1 MSKYTTMLRFP
12 IERRLDELDLPHTED
27 NWPNVYGIIGLDDYP
42 IYDEAH
48 RGMLNDK
55 IIRRYYMREIGFE
68 TLGQFAWNMRR
79 RMHEI
84 MPYYNELFKSETLVT
99 EPMLSENI
107 DYTEKWTRGE
117 ATHRSKSDTRAT
129 DTTSAS
135 QSTSDDRN
143 VFQDTPM
150 NGLDTGAIE
159 AMDYA
164 TNVTLDHGTTE
175 NGSSGRNETSGSS
188 TDGYTGDF
196 DGTKV
201 HTRKGHGTSQSE
213 LLLTYRKTLLN
224 IDLEIVDSLST
235 LFMGLW

>member
-12 IERRLDELDLPHTED
+12 IERRLDDLGLPHAEGS
-27 NWPNVYGIIGLDDYP
+27 WPRAYGVIGLDDYP

-48 RGMLNDK
+48 RDVLNGK

-68 TLGQFAWNMRR
+68 TVGQFAWNMRR

-84 MPYYNELFKSETLVT
+84 MPYYNELFRSETLVT
-99 EPMLSENI
+99 DPMLSVDIESA
-107 DYTEKWTRGE
+107 ERWERGE
-117 ATHRSKSDTRAT
+117 ATSRSRSDARST
-129 DTTSAS
+129 DTSSAS
-135 QSTSDDRN
+135 HGTSDGRN

-150 NGLDTGAIE
+150 NGLDTGAIG

-164 TNVTLDHGTTE
+164 TNVTLDHGETE
-175 NGSSGRNETSGSS
+175 GGSSGRNETSGSS

-196 DGTKV
+196 DGTRA
-201 HTRKGHGTSQSE
+201 HTRRGRGTSQSE

>member
-12 IERRLDELDLPHTED
+12 IEQRLDDLNLPHTED
-27 NWPNVYGIIGLDDYP
+27 NWPHVYGIIGLDDYP

-48 RGMLNDK
+48 RGVLNDK

-68 TLGQFAWNMRR
+68 TLGQFAWNLRR

-84 MPYYNELFKSETLVT
+84 MPYYNELFRSESLVT
-99 EPMLSENI
+99 DPMLSKNL
-107 DYTEKWTRGE
+107 DYTERWTRDE
-117 ATHRSKSDTRAT
+117 STSRNKSDTRAT
-129 DTTSAS
+129 DTASTS

-175 NGSSGRNETSGSS
+175 NGSSAKNETSGSS
-188 TDGYTGDF
+188 TDAYTGDF
-196 DGTKV
+196 DGTKT
-201 HTRKGHGTSQSE
+201 HNQKGYDTSQSE

>member
-12 IERRLDELDLPHTED
+12 IEQRLDDLNLPHAED
-27 NWPNVYGIIGLDDYP
+27 SWPHVYGIIGLDDYP

-48 RGMLNDK
+48 RDVLNGK

-68 TLGQFAWNMRR
+68 TLGQFAWNLRR

-84 MPYYNELFKSETLVT
+84 MPYYNRLFESESLVT
-99 EPMLSENI
+99 DPMLSRNL
-107 DYTEKWTRGE
+107 DSTERWTRGE
-117 ATHRSKSDTRAT
+117 STSRDRSDARSADTES
-129 DTTSAS
+129 TSHSA
-135 QSTSDDRN
+135 SDDRS

-164 TNVTLDHGTTE
+164 TSVTLDHGATE
-175 NGSSGRNETSGSS
+175 SGSSARNEASGSS
-188 TDGYTGDF
+188 TDAYTGDF
-196 DGTKV
+196 DGT
-201 HTRKGHGTSQSE
+201 GTHSQRGYDRSQSE

>member
-1 MSKYTTMLRFP
+1 
-12 IERRLDELDLPHTED
+12 
-27 NWPNVYGIIGLDDYP
+27 
-42 IYDEAH
+42 
-48 RGMLNDK
+48 
-55 IIRRYYMREIGFE
+55 
-68 TLGQFAWNMRR
+68 
-79 RMHEI
+79 
-84 MPYYNELFKSETLVT
+84 
-99 EPMLSENI
+99 
-107 DYTEKWTRGE
+107 
-117 ATHRSKSDTRAT
+117 
-129 DTTSAS
+129 
-135 QSTSDDRN
+135 
-143 VFQDTPM
+143 M

-175 NGSSGRNETSGSS
+175 NGASTKNETGGSS

-201 HTRKGHGTSQSE
+201 HNQKGYGTSQSE